1 MTLSRRHF
9 LLSAGAAA
17 IISARGFEAWAQ
29 TASGNVFSPN
39 QSGNLILDSNE
50 NPLGPGAH
58 VIDAVLEAL
67 DFDGAGAGR
76 YVFAQQATTRQAI
89 ADHLGVTD
97 KNILLGA
104 GSTELLRLIAETF
117 TSKEMPLVTANPS
130 YPAAAQYAELLGHPV
145 KYVRL
150 ADNLHID
157 LGAMLDGVEQAGVL
171 YICNPNNPTGLL
183 HSIAD
188 LRAFVDEALSRSP
201 QVRIVIDEAYIDY
214 VVDAEYESLVQLST
228 KHPQVVVARTFSKAY
243 GMAGLR
249 VGFLVGHTETI
260 AALSKVRGMDM
271 YTSYPARAA
280 AIAAIGN
287 DDHIDQ
293 EQARNR
299 DVRRFTQE
307 FLADVGLDSTQTQAN
322 FVFFDCG
329 QQGVDF
335 KESCSNMG
343 VSIRSGYAD
352 YPNHVRVTLGTMQ
365 EMQHATDIFAEL
377 I

>member
-67 DFDGAGAGR
+67 GIDGAGAGR
-76 YVFAQQATTRQAI
+76 YVFAQQVTTRQAI
-89 ADHLGVTD
+89 ADHFGVND

-117 TSKEMPLVTANPS
+117 TSKKMPLVTANPS

-214 VVDAEYESLVQLST
+214 VVDADYESLVQLST
-228 KHPQVVVARTFSKAY
+228 EHPQVIVARTFSKAY

-271 YTSYPARAA
+271 YTSYPARAGA
-280 AIAAIGN
+280 VAAIGN
-287 DDHIDQ
+287 GDHIDQ
-293 EQARNR
+293 EQSRNR
-299 DVRRFTQE
+299 DVRTFTQT
-307 FLADVGLDSTQTQAN
+307 FLANAGLASTRTQAN

-329 QQGVDF
+329 QQGADF
-335 KESCSNMG
+335 KESCSKMG
-343 VSIRSGYAD
+343 VGIRSGYAD

-365 EMQHATDIFAEL
+365 EMQHATDIFAKL